1 MSDIVISTYE
11 LPDSTK
17 KMFDIT
23 IKHSIGIHQIAGL
36 LKLKSHMYQ
45 VLQWDKVTILRYL
58 EEEIYLYG
66 NSRILK
72 ASEGAEDKY
81 YEFAYMKFPE
91 LRSD

>member
-1 MSDIVISTYE
+1 MRDIIISTYE

-36 LKLKSHMYQ
+36 LKLKSRRYQ
-45 VLQWDKVTILRYL
+45 VLQWDKATILRYL
-58 EEEIYLYG
+58 EEETYLYG

-81 YEFAYMKFPE
+81 YELAYMEFPG